1 MAAAL
6 AAASGC
12 QRTPPPAGR
21 AQPSTAVASPDLGGE
36 AAALTSAARC
46 GECHG
51 KMEGEWRR
59 SAHARADVSPLYR
72 AMRADAGTPG
82 CDRCHAPLRA
92 LAPGDK
98 VVAEGVTCEVC
109 HTIASVQV
117 GRLGGAGFLLHL
129 EDRVRYGPLCDAK
142 PQYFHTMGCSPLHA
156 EAEFCAACH
165 DLSRE
170 LPGGGSL
177 AVFPEYSEWR
187 DEPPTVVG
195 LSCQHCHMPAERA
208 EVAVGSP
215 ARPSVRSHSFQLR
228 GELRARALSGR
239 ARVSLVAGR
248 LRVLLSL
255 KNSGAGHAVPTGLP
269 EHRLR
274 VGVELL
280 DEAGRVLAQL
290 EHSYGRILVDAAD
303 REVPFYTAVRQRA
316 DTRIRPGEIR
326 DDTFE
331 LDSAGASGRLRIFVE
346 WRSIA
351 PALAAMLRVT
361 PPPDEPMLAA
371 VLPLPLPAAARRPG
385 EATLV
390 ELKP

>member
-6 AAASGC
+6 AAVSGC
-12 QRTPPPAGR
+12 QRTPAPASR
-21 AQPSTAVASPDLGGE
+21 AAPALAPASPDLGAE
-36 AAALTSAARC
+36 AVALIPAARC

-59 SAHARADVSPLYR
+59 SAHARADTSPLYR
-72 AMRADAGTPG
+72 AMRADAGTAS

-117 GRLGGAGFLLHL
+117 GRPGGAGFLLHL
-129 EDRVRYGPLCDAK
+129 EDRVRYGPLCDAQ
-142 PQYFHTMGCSPLHA
+142 PHYFHSMGCSPLHA
-156 EAEFCAACH
+156 EAEFCAGCH

-215 ARPSVRSHSFQLR
+215 ARPSVRRHSFQLR
-228 GELRARALSGR
+228 GELRGRALSGR
-239 ARVSLVAGR
+239 ARISLIGGR
-248 LRVLLSL
+248 LRVALSL

-269 EHRLR
+269 AHRLR
-274 VGVELL
+274 VGVEVL
-280 DEAGRVLAQL
+280 DGTGRVLAQV
-290 EHSYGRILVDAAD
+290 EHGYGRILVDAAD
-303 REVPFYTAVRQRA
+303 NEVPFYAAVRQRA
-316 DTRIRPGEIR
+316 DTRIRPGETR

-331 LDSAGASGRLRIFVE
+331 LDHAGTGGRLRVFVA
-346 WRSIA
+346 WQAIA
-351 PALAAMLRVT
+351 PALAAKLRVV
-361 PPPDEPMLAA
+361 PPPDEPMIAA
-371 VLPLPLPAAARRPG
+371 VLPLPLLTRQPG
-385 EATLV
+385 EATVV
-390 ELKP
+390 ELGP

>member
-1 MAAAL
+1 MAAAM
-6 AAASGC
+6 AAAGSTLSQC
-12 QRTPPPAGR
+12 QSPT
-21 AQPSTAVASPDLGGE
+21 QPGGLSQGAAPDLGRE
-36 AAALTSAARC
+36 AAALVPAARC

-51 KMEGEWRR
+51 RTESQWRG
-59 SAHARADVSPLYR
+59 SAHAHADTSPLYR
-72 AMRADAGTPG
+72 AMRLGARTAS

-117 GRLGGAGFLLHL
+117 GRPGGAGFLLHL
-129 EDRVRYGPLCDAK
+129 EDRVRYGPLCDAQ
-142 PQYFHTMGCSPLHA
+142 PHYFHSMGCSPLHA
-156 EAEFCAACH
+156 EAEFCAGCH

-215 ARPSVRSHSFQLR
+215 ARPSVRRHSFQLR
-228 GELRARALSGR
+228 GELRGRALSGR
-239 ARVSLVAGR
+239 ARVSLVGGR
-248 LRVLLSL
+248 LRVVLSL

-269 EHRLR
+269 AHRLR
-274 VGVELL
+274 VGVEVL
-280 DEAGRVLAQL
+280 DATGRVLAQV
-290 EHSYGRILVDAAD
+290 EHAYGRILVDAAD
-303 REVPFYTAVRQRA
+303 NEVPFYAAVRQRA
-316 DTRIRPGEIR
+316 DTRIRPGETR

-331 LDSAGASGRLRIFVE
+331 LDRAGTGGHLRVFVA
-346 WRSIA
+346 WQAIA
-351 PALAAMLRVT
+351 PALAAKLRVV
-361 PPPDEPMLAA
+361 PPPDEPMIAA
-371 VLPLPLPAAARRPG
+371 VLPLPLPPRRPG
-385 EATLV
+385 EATVV
-390 ELKP
+390 ELGP